1 MQIQIGHVACDPR
14 LLDKSGLFL
23 GSSPRP
29 VNAQIWKNCSIKSP
43 DFLLDISPYE
53 IHANYAYVPE
63 WQAYYFLSE
72 PVVMD
77 GIRCSVSG
85 TLDPLTTYA
94 APIRA
99 LSGYLIRT
107 ADGDHANV
115 LIRDNRYPAQS
126 NRQMQIYEFDAS
138 PFTANYASDLVYLLT
153 VVGGDHS

>member
-14 LLDKSGLFL
+14 LLDKSGIFL
-23 GSSPRP
+23 GSSPRT
-29 VNAQIWKNCSIKSP
+29 VNAQIWKSCSIKSP
-43 DFLLDISPYE
+43 DFLLAIDPYE
-53 IHANYAYVPE
+53 ISANYAYVPS
-63 WQAYYFLSE
+63 WHTYYFLSE

-77 GIRCSVSG
+77 GARCSVSG

-107 ADGDHANV
+107 ADGEHANE
-115 LIRDNRYPAQS
+115 LIRDNRYPAQA
-126 NRQMQIYEFDAS
+126 NRQLQIYPFDAS

>member
-14 LLDKSGLFL
+14 LLDKSILFSQS
-23 GSSPRP
+23 GYRT

-53 IHANYAYVPE
+53 ISANYAYVPE
-63 WQAYYFLSE
+63 WHTYYFLSE

-77 GIRCSVSG
+77 GIRCTVSG

-94 APIRA
+94 GQIRD

-107 ADGDHANV
+107 ADGDHANE
-115 LIRDNRYPAQS
+115 LIRDNRYPAQA
-126 NRQMQIYEFDAS
+126 NRQLQVYPFDAS
-138 PFTANYASDLVYLLT
+138 PFTANYSSDLVYLLT